1 MSRLLQETVVDPTNN
16 SLILDDPSKL
26 LADAEANLI
35 KAVARA
41 TGTDSNDLVIDYHET
56 TVANL
61 NSAGVYE
68 VQAAPTSGSSSRL
81 LEALFRARMLEEW
94 DTIFA
99 DITSKVVENTVSSS
113 VSVIKEYG
121 PLVAEAAQI
130 SFTANEELKVAT

>member
-1 MSRLLQETVVDPTNN
+1 VDPTNN

-68 VQAAPTSGSSSRL
+68 V
-81 LEALFRARMLEEW
+81 
-94 DTIFA
+94 
-99 DITSKVVENTVSSS
+99 
-113 VSVIKEYG
+113 
-121 PLVAEAAQI
+121 
-130 SFTANEELKVAT
+130 